1 MKKPI
6 LAALLLAAI
15 VLTTG
20 AQAPPPQAK
29 PEDVLKNLVQVE
41 KSLAV
46 PEAMKAGF
54 DSISAKDSIAM
65 LTYLSSDLME
75 GRETGTRGYQ
85 LAAEYAASLM
95 ALWKVKPMGD
105 LPSRGFGRRM
115 MGGPGAPSQAAAPER
130 TYLQEF
136 ALEEITESSSGITL
150 EVRSA
155 ATVKTRP
162 FQPRMD
168 YSSMSSSGETLTA
181 PVVFVGYGIQEKSI
195 NWDDFKNL
203 DVKGKIVLVISEAPG
218 KDNPDSPFQKTKELK
233 DKYFPAAPAGPMF
246 RMGGGGF
253 NKIQEISKLGPAA
266 ILQVSNSSEDAN
278 FFRSQLPPKQVNDE
292 RPMNTRPRR
301 RLVLPG
307 VAATMPFERSSVIS
321 ITQNMADALL
331 EPTGMTLEDLKKKI
345 ETTWKPA
352 SMAVPGATLTIAT
365 TVKSQFVRGIN
376 VVGVVEGS
384 DPKLK
389 DEVVVVG
396 AHLDHN
402 GAFDNY
408 VYNGA
413 DDNGSGSV
421 GVLNLARAFAL
432 NPRKPK
438 RTVVF
443 CLWTGEEQGL
453 LGSRFYVQNPPYPLA
468 KTVAYL
474 NMDMISRPYTEQT
487 ITSMG
492 RMFNFPGG
500 QDFLKKIKPANFLPV
515 SFSAGAGFADI
526 LREADQFVGLEL
538 FLRESTGEGRGGGG
552 SDHSSFSAVKIP
564 WVFVIA
570 AMTEDYHQTSDSVE
584 KVSGELIEKISRLLY
599 ASAYALADK

>member
-1 MKKPI
+1 MKKPF
-6 LAALLLAAI
+6 LAVLLLAAI
-15 VLTTG
+15 VLTIS

-29 PEDVLKNLVQVE
+29 PEDILKNLVQVE
-41 KSLAV
+41 KPVPV

-54 DSISAKDSIAM
+54 ESISAKDSIAM
-65 LTYLSSDLME
+65 LTYLSSDLLE

-105 LPSRGFGRRM
+105 LPARGFGRGRM
-115 MGGPGAPSQAAAPER
+115 GAGAPAPAAPAER
-130 TYLQEF
+130 AYLQEF
-136 ALEEITESSSGITL
+136 ALQAITESSSEITL
-150 EVRSA
+150 EVRSG

-162 FQPRMD
+162 FQPRLD
-168 YSSMSSSGETLTA
+168 YTSMSSTGETLTA
-181 PVVFVGYGIQEKSI
+181 PVVFIGYGLQEKSI
-195 NWDDFKNL
+195 KWDELQGL
-203 DVKGKIVLVISEAPG
+203 DLKGKIVLLIAEAPG
-218 KDNPDSPFQKTKELK
+218 RDNPNSPFQKTKELK
-233 DKYFPAAPAGPMF
+233 EKYFPAAPAMPMM

-266 ILQVSNSSEDAN
+266 ILQVANTGADAD
-278 FFRSQLPPKQVNDE
+278 FFRSQLPPKHINDE
-292 RPMNTRPRR
+292 RPIINRPRR
-301 RLVLPG
+301 RMIIPG
-307 VAATMPFERSSVIS
+307 VAASMPFERSSVIS

-331 EPTGMTLEDLKKKI
+331 EPAGAKLADLKKKI
-345 ETTWKPA
+345 ETTGKPA
-352 SMAVPGATLTIAT
+352 SMAIPGATLTIAT
-365 TVKSQFVRGIN
+365 TLKSEFVRGMN
-376 VVGVVEGS
+376 VVGAVEGS
-384 DPKLK
+384 DPQLK

-402 GAFDNY
+402 GRFEDY
-408 VYNGA
+408 IFNGA

-432 NPRKPK
+432 NPQKPK

-443 CLWTGEEQGL
+443 CLWTGEEEGL
-453 LGSRFYVQNPPYPLA
+453 LGSRYYVQNPPYPLA

-515 SFSAGAGFADI
+515 SFSGGAGLGDV
-526 LREADQFVGLEL
+526 LRAADQYVGLEL
-538 FLRESTGEGRGGGG
+538 FLRESTSGERGGGG
-552 SDHSSFSAVKIP
+552 SDHSSFAAVKIP
-564 WVFVIA
+564 WVFTIA

-584 KVSGELIEKISRLLY
+584 KVSGDLIERISKLQY
-599 ASAYALADK
+599 TAAYALADK

>member
-1 MKKPI
+1 MKRPL
-6 LAALLLAAI
+6 LAALLLAAV
-15 VLTTG
+15 VLTAG

-41 KSLAV
+41 KPLPV

-75 GRETGTRGYQ
+75 GRETATRGYQ

-95 ALWKVKPMGD
+95 ALWKVKPIGD
-105 LPSRGFGRRM
+105 RPARAFDRGR
-115 MGGPGAPSQAAAPER
+115 MGGGSQAPAAPPER

-136 ALEEITESSSGITL
+136 ALREITESSSAITL
-150 EVRSA
+150 EVRTG
-155 ATVKTRP
+155 ATVKSRS

-168 YSSMSSSGETLTA
+168 YTSMSSTGETITA
-181 PVVFVGYGIQEKSI
+181 PVVFVGYGLQEKSI
-195 NWDDFKNL
+195 KWDEFQGL
-203 DVKGKIVLVISEAPG
+203 DVKGKIILLISEAPG
-218 KDNPDSPFQKTKELK
+218 RDNPNSPFQKTKELK
-233 DKYFPAAPAGPMF
+233 DKYFPAAPAMPMM

-266 ILQVSNSSEDAN
+266 VLQVYSAGTDAE
-278 FFRSQLPPKQVNDE
+278 FFRSQLPPKHIFDE
-292 RPMNTRPRR
+292 RPANPRPRR
-301 RLVLPG
+301 RLILPG
-307 VAATMPFERSSVIS
+307 VAASMPFERSSVIS

-331 EPTGMTLEDLKKKI
+331 EPTGMKLEDLKKKI
-345 ETTWKPA
+345 ETTSKPA
-352 SMAVPGATLTIAT
+352 SMVIPGATLTVST
-365 TVKSQFVRGIN
+365 TVTSQFVRGTN
-376 VVGVVEGS
+376 VVGAVEGS

-408 VYNGA
+408 IYNGA
-413 DDNGSGSV
+413 DDNGSGSI

-432 NPRKPK
+432 NPQKPK

-474 NMDMISRPYTEQT
+474 NMDMISRPYSEQT
-487 ITSMG
+487 IISMG

-515 SFSAGAGFADI
+515 SFSAGAGFADV
-526 LREADQFVGLEL
+526 LRAADQYVGLEL
-538 FLRESTGEGRGGGG
+538 FLREATGEGRGGGG

-564 WVFVIA
+564 WLFAIA

-584 KVSGELIEKISRLLY
+584 KVSGELIERISKLLY

>member
-1 MKKPI
+1 MKKSI
-6 LAALLLAAI
+6 LAVLLLAAI
-15 VLTTG
+15 VLTIS

-41 KSLAV
+41 KPVPV

-54 DSISAKDSIAM
+54 ESISAKDSIAM

-105 LPSRGFGRRM
+105 LPARGFGRGRM
-115 MGGPGAPSQAAAPER
+115 GPGAPAPAAPPER
-130 TYLQEF
+130 TYLQDF
-136 ALEEITESSSGITL
+136 ALQEITESSSEITL
-150 EVRSA
+150 EVRTG

-162 FQPRMD
+162 FQLGMD
-168 YSSMSSSGETLTA
+168 YTSMSSTGETLTA
-181 PVVFVGYGIQEKSI
+181 PVVFVGYGLQEKSI
-195 NWDDFKNL
+195 KWDEFQGL
-203 DVKGKIVLVISEAPG
+203 DVKGKIILLISEAPG
-218 KDNPDSPFQKTKELK
+218 RDNPNSPFQKTKELK
-233 DKYFPAAPAGPMF
+233 DKYFPVAPAGPMF

-266 ILQVSNSSEDAN
+266 ILQVYSAGTDAEFLKN
-278 FFRSQLPPKQVNDE
+278 RLPPKHVNDE
-292 RPMNTRPRR
+292 RPINPRPRR
-301 RLVLPG
+301 RLILPG
-307 VAATMPFERSSVIS
+307 VAASMPFERSSVIS

-331 EPTGMTLEDLKKKI
+331 EPTGMKLEDLKKKI

-352 SMAVPGATLTIAT
+352 SMVIPGATLTIAT
-365 TVKSQFVRGIN
+365 TLKSQLVRGTN
-376 VVGVVEGS
+376 VVGVIEGS

-396 AHLDHN
+396 AHLDHL

-408 VYNGA
+408 IYNGA
-413 DDNGSGSV
+413 DDDGSGSV

-432 NPRKPK
+432 NPQKPK

-443 CLWTGEEQGL
+443 CLWTGEEEGL

-500 QDFLKKIKPANFLPV
+500 QEFLKKIKPANFLPV
-515 SFSAGAGFADI
+515 SFSGGAGLDEALRAADKY
-526 LREADQFVGLEL
+526 VGLEL
-538 FLRESTGEGRGGGG
+538 FLRESAAGERAGGG
-552 SDHSSFSAVKIP
+552 SDHSSFAAVKIP
-564 WVFVIA
+564 WVFTIA

-584 KVSGELIEKISRLLY
+584 KVSGDLIEKISKLQY
-599 ASAYALADK
+599 AAAYALADK